1 MLLFDRGM
9 LALLNSIG
17 FTPRTPYPLEAT
29 APFGISQIVSSA
41 FWGGLW
47 GILFIV
53 LESYFPKKLFIY
65 WLSTLVFGLAPTV
78 VNWFVVSPL
87 KGLPIA
93 SGGNPQAMITG
104 ILVNT
109 AWAIGTAIP
118 VWLIY
123 LYRKKAVNI
132 QFKVQIVNKS

>member
-1 MLLFDRGM
+1 M
-9 LALLNSIG
+9 
-17 FTPRTPYPLEAT
+17 
-29 APFGISQIVSSA
+29 
-41 FWGGLW
+41 
-47 GILFIV
+47 
-53 LESYFPKKLFIY
+53 
-65 WLSTLVFGLAPTV
+65 

-123 LYRKKAVNI
+123 FYRKKAEN
-132 QFKVQIVNKS
+132 